1 VSCWLKS
8 GGDYQREQ
16 RKSTCSLKERRVVSP
31 DSFSRQEDR
40 ISRIS
45 RINKSGFRK
54 RRTPQNDP
62 IGFALIHSRSVLSVS
77 FDSLRSL
84 LRSCLRQSI
93 SLWSVVVNSSGFRIY
108 RMRCGRIRCTNVA
121 IKKQTSTSELAS
133 ISFLT
138 ANPGKPGSVS
148 RVLGRL
154 KAAAL
159 ICAELTA
166 AEGIGVEPRTWGGER
181 EVLNLRESVTS
192 VEK

>member
-1 VSCWLKS
+1 MWLSKS
-8 GGDYQREQ
+8 
-16 RKSTCSLKERRVVSP
+16 KL
-31 DSFSRQEDR
+31 
-40 ISRIS
+40 
-45 RINKSGFRK
+45 
-54 RRTPQNDP
+54 PQ
-62 IGFALIHSRSVLSVS
+62 A
-77 FDSLRSL
+77 SLRP
-84 LRSCLRQSI
+84 
-93 SLWSVVVNSSGFRIY
+93 FH
-108 RMRCGRIRCTNVA
+108 
-121 IKKQTSTSELAS
+121 
-133 ISFLT
+133 FLT